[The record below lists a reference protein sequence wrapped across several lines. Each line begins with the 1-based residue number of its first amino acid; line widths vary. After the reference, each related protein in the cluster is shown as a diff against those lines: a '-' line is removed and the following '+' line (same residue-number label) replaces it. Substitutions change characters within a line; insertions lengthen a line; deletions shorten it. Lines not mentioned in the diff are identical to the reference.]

1 MIFHGI
7 GRRFRTEN
15 DRQYEDIGRFWDDMA
30 AVYGREYLLG
40 LGWDWREDSL
50 MYAIGRMDQ
59 LFEGSMPGMDAICL
73 ELPESGWQSWRGET
87 DRLDELYGR
96 IYRDGPLIYEIERF
110 SDDGKCRIDVYREQ
124 K

>member
-7 GRRFRTEN
+7 GRRFSTEN

-30 AVYGREYLLG
+30 AVYGRENLLG
-40 LGWDWREDSL
+40 VGWDWREDSL
-50 MYAIGRMDQ
+50 MYALGRMDQ
-59 LFEGSMPGMDAICL
+59 LFEDGMPGMDAICL

-96 IYRDGPLIYEIERF
+96 IYMDGALTYEIERF
-110 SDDGKCRIDVYREQ
+110 SDDGKSRTDVYREQ